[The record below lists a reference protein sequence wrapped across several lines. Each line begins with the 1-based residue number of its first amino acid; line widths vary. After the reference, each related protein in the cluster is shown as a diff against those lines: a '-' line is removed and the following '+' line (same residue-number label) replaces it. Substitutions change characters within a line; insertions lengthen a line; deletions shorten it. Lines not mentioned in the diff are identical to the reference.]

1 MAANMAPK
9 TRFFRIA
16 TQLGYWL
23 LLALL
28 VIWHGVMPETDEAA
42 LPTYLSLIFWVLPML
57 FPLLGLVK
65 GKPYTHA
72 WFNFILM
79 FYFLHGLTTVYT
91 HPDER
96 LWSVLEI
103 IFTTIAFIGATG
115 FARHRGRELGLG
127 LKKQKNAK

>member
-1 MAANMAPK
+1 MAVQMAPK

-16 TQLGYWL
+16 TQTGYWL

-28 VIWHGVMPETDEAA
+28 ILWHGLIPENDTSA

-57 FPLLGLVK
+57 FPLVGLVK

-96 LWSVLEI
+96 AWSVLEI
-103 IFTTIAFIGATG
+103 LFTTVAFVGNRVCTAPRT
-115 FARHRGRELGLG
+115 
-127 LKKQKNAK
+127 